1 MSIRSLDHI
10 ALPSQNP
17 IAMMEFY
24 GALGF
29 TLPDEQL
36 WRNVENPRLSIH
48 WGDQKIN
55 LHEPAQWQDE
65 RFTLRGPSALPGCGD
80 LCFVWDGSLDDLYA
94 AFARANATVVAG
106 PVERLGG
113 RAGGQA
119 KGLSVYTRDPDSN
132 LLEFILYDDQ

>member
-1 MSIRSLDHI
+1 MSIHSLDHI

-29 TLPDEQL
+29 TLPDEKL

-48 WGDQKIN
+48 CGDQKIN
-55 LHEPAQWQDE
+55 LHGPDEWQDE
-65 RFTLRGPSALPGCGD
+65 RFTLRGSSALPGCGD

-94 AFARANATVVAG
+94 AFARANAAVIAG
-106 PVERLGG
+106 PVERIGGRDGG
-113 RAGGQA
+113 RAT
-119 KGLSVYTRDPDSN
+119 GLSIYTRDPDSN
-132 LLEFILYDDQ
+132 LLEFILYDD